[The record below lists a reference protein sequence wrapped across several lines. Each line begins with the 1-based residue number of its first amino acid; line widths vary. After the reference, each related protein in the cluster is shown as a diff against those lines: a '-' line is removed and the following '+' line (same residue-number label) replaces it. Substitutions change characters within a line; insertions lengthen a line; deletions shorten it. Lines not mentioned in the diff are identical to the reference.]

1 MLQPQ
6 MRSKIDSF
14 TAKLPIALGFYYLGL
29 WVVGIPALSQ
39 ALPFA
44 LAMLAVFF
52 ASGLFVRF
60 YNDLFDMEADARGGK
75 FNLARKVSPLWRAL
89 LLVFTTGVIA
99 LILLALQA
107 PFYLYG
113 LMGLQHLLYILY
125 STPPIRLKARR
136 WGGVLTDAAYGH
148 ALPAAIALAFA
159 FALAGQPPAAF
170 AHLFLAVLPLLLL
183 SGINN
188 IIYHQL
194 MDFRADEAA
203 GIQTLAVAQGAQ
215 RLQNFGT
222 RWLVPLEAIG
232 LIALLAY
239 LGSSLQ
245 AHLILA
251 LAPLALV
258 HALACYRAHYQRRP
272 HQLLVLFNEV
282 YDTWLPLAII
292 GTLAQREPAY
302 LLLLAFHLLLFFR
315 QTGVRLF
322 HYAAR
327 LKPVLGWL
335 WKNAKLFYYHWLLK
349 RYAWLLLQLGRG
361 GAAKNKDGCAGS

>member
-1 MLQPQ
+1 MFQPQ
-6 MRSKIDSF
+6 MRSKIATF
-14 TAKLPIALGFYYLGL
+14 TNKLPIAFGFYYLGL
-29 WVVGIPALSQ
+29 WAIGIPALRQ

-44 LAMLAVFF
+44 LAILAVFF

-60 YNDLFDMEADARGGK
+60 YNDLFDMEADAQGGK
-75 FNLARKVSPLWRAL
+75 FNLASKVSPRWRVPL
-89 LLVFTTGVIA
+89 LLFATGLIA
-99 LILLALQA
+99 LILAALQA

-125 STPPIRLKARR
+125 STPPIRLKGRR

-148 ALPAAIALAFA
+148 ALPAVIALAFA
-159 FALAGQPPAAF
+159 FALSGQPPAAF
-170 AHLFLAVLPLLLL
+170 THLFLAVFPVLML

-188 IIYHQL
+188 IVYHQL
-194 MDFRADEAA
+194 MDFQSDGAA
-203 GIQTLAVAQGAQ
+203 GIQTLAIAKGAQ
-215 RLQNFGT
+215 RLRALGT

-239 LGSSLQ
+239 LGLSLQ
-245 AHLILA
+245 TNLILA

-282 YDTWLPLAII
+282 YDTWLPVAII
-292 GTLAQREPAY
+292 GTLVQREPAY

-315 QTGVRLF
+315 PTGTRLY

-327 LKPVLGWL
+327 LKPGIGWL

-349 RYAWLLLQLGRG
+349 RYAWLLLQLGRS
-361 GAAKNKDGCAGS
+361 GAVKNKDGCAES